1 MATGPMVIV
10 PSFVLWDYTF
20 RPAGI
25 FTKDKA
31 LCRGVRSEEVSVGI
45 LAEVESSVG
54 TQQLV
59 A

>member
-1 MATGPMVIV
+1 MIV